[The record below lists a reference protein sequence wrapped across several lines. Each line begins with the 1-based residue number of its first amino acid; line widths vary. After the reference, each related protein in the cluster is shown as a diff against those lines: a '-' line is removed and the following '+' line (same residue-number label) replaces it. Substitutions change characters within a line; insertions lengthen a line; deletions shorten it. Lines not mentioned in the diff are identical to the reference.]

1 MAVTTLNVVI
11 SLITITSNKS
21 DSSVNLVYTILLTV
35 CKLVPNLFQQLGTII
50 ANKTCQLLVNTLE
63 RFTNTRVDF
72 TTKIIIKGTAI
83 SLMPSNFN
91 KISVNK
97 AVISDIYQILD
108 KLSRRSRAYEMKRVQ
123 NEAVKIREKFAFSF
137 A

>member
-108 KLSRRSRAYEMKRVQ
+108 KQSRRSRV
-123 NEAVKIREKFAFSF
+123 
-137 A
+137 